1 MKERRRDTR
10 VFEENR
16 VNIEVVV
23 PDGGPGVESFSALT
37 QDLSLG
43 GARIVCDHPFN
54 PGAEVGLTIILS
66 RSHQVVRIRGR
77 VRWARET
84 EPGLYEAGVEFQ
96 HQIPGSVLSL
106 INHLYKKG
114 AGVPTTVLR

>member
-1 MKERRRDTR
+1 MKERRRETR
-10 VFEENR
+10 ILEENR
-16 VNIEVVV
+16 VVIEVVA
-23 PDGGPGVESFSALT
+23 PSGGPGTRSFNALT

-43 GARIVCDHPFN
+43 GARVLCEHPFN
-54 PGAEVGLTIILS
+54 PGVEVGMTIILS
-66 RSHQVVRIRGR
+66 KSRQIVRIRGR

-106 INHLYKKG
+106 INHLYKKNT
-114 AGVPTTVLR
+114 GVPTTILR